1 MERAKVEALSFSACA
16 LSRRLEEAA
25 IPSTLSDSSWSS
37 LCKAAVAAA
46 AFFLKPVALRKNGL
60 LRPADGG
67 GGLRMI
73 LPQCRFYSDINFL
86 SEVLGKPIAVY
97 D

>member
-25 IPSTLSDSSWSS
+25 ITSTLSDNSRSS

-46 AFFLKPVALRKNGL
+46 AFLRKPVALRMSGL
-60 LRPADGG
+60 FGPVDGV
-67 GGLRMI
+67 GGL
-73 LPQCRFYSDINFL
+73 
-86 SEVLGKPIAVY
+86 
-97 D
+97 